1 MPWKRAEHLHKIAYS
16 HKSDYCISYAEYRS
30 AQDILPLCK
39 ECDRSAG
46 EGQQRNWQSNA
57 RVVVKR
63 LVQADRRQLDE
74 ENYRLAYEEKHKAFE
89 TGLPCTFAV

>member
-1 MPWKRAEHLHKIAYS
+1 MPRKHFEYLLKIAYT

-46 EGQQRNWQSNA
+46 EGQQRNGQPNA